1 MPIHSYL
8 LLSDQSGGSDIILP
22 VRSIMGTIPDL
33 SWEKEFLYSIM
44 ADLVVGISDLKC
56 SNQPK
61 DVIITYALGSCI
73 AVVIYDPMVRVGGM
87 LHFMLPDSTLDK
99 IKAASA
105 PAMFADTGV
114 PLLFK
119 SCYQLGAEKKRLIVK
134 IAGGASILN
143 DADYFRIGQKNITAM
158 RKIFWKNNVLINA
171 EDTGKNCNRTVKLQL
186 ADGKCFVR
194 SSGGSVEEL

>member
-1 MPIHSYL
+1 MMK
-8 LLSDQSGGSDIILP
+8 D
-22 VRSIMGTIPDL
+22 RSR
-33 SWEKEFLYSIM
+33 EKEFLYSIM

-56 SNQPK
+56 SKQPN

-73 AVVIYDPMVRVGGM
+73 AVVIYDPMACVGGM

-99 IKAASA
+99 TKAAAA
-105 PAMFADTGV
+105 PGMFADTGV

-119 SCYQLGAEKKRLIVK
+119 TCYQLGAEKRRLIVK

-158 RKIFWKNNVLINA
+158 RKLFWKNNVLIKA